1 MVGVPFFS
9 IRATPDLADS
19 SSQTWWA
26 IRAIEDTRRFKTKS
40 VTTADLTG
48 PENKPQIID
57 DSSIQI
63 AETFDDFNVMELT
76 YVARQDN
83 INTENPKYAPLRVL
97 PFVNQAYSPSKI
109 IALQGATAYKNAF
122 DYDIDAYIPNFASG
136 TNGEYVNLVSG
147 NIVIDLVKINE
158 ERVEVDF
165 LTFEDVFDDTI
176 YT

>member
-1 MVGVPFFS
+1 VVGLPIFS
-9 IRATPDLADS
+9 IRATPDLADA
-19 SSQTWWA
+19 SSQTSWA
-26 IRAIEDTRRFKTKS
+26 IRAIEDSKRFKVKS
-40 VTTADLTG
+40 VSTEDLTS

-63 AETFDDFNVMELT
+63 AETFDDFNVMELA

-83 INTENPKYAPLRVL
+83 VNTENPKYAPLKVL
-97 PFVNQAYSPSKI
+97 PFVNQAYSPAKI
-109 IALQGATAYKNAF
+109 IALQGATAYKNSF
-122 DYDIDAYIPNFASG
+122 DYEIDAYIPNVASG
-136 TNGEYVNLVSG
+136 TNGEYVNLVDG

-165 LTFEDVFDDTI
+165 LTFENVFDDTI